1 MAVLIDI
8 GVLLV
13 LLISAGVSFFRGF
26 IREVLTIVGVI
37 GGLLAALMFGKSL
50 APIVRG
56 WFGIVDGQE
65 PDKLFD
71 ILPMTIV
78 ADGCAYV
85 GIFLIVF
92 IILQLFSHFIS
103 ASAKA
108 VGLGPVDRTLGVFFG
123 LARGLL
129 LLAILYLP
137 FNAIVPEENKKS
149 WFEGSVTAIYIQA
162 TSNWLASFL
171 PDSKEEA
178 ISETREKL
186 QDMDILKSDGQKSDE
201 PQAIRE
207 QSSGNEDGYTE
218 KARENLENLI
228 EKETPPSA
236 APARTPNE

>member
-1 MAVLIDI
+1 MAVLIDV

-50 APIVRG
+50 IPTVRG
-56 WFGIVDGQE
+56 WYGITDGQE

-71 ILPMTIV
+71 VVPMTFV
-78 ADGCAYV
+78 ADATAYV

-103 ASAKA
+103 ASARA
-108 VGLGPVDRTLGVFFG
+108 VGLGPVDRTLGVIFG
-123 LARGLL
+123 IARGIL

-137 FNAIVPEENKKS
+137 FNAILPEDNKKTL
-149 WFEGSVTAIYIQA
+149 FEGSVTTFYIEGV
-162 TSNWLASFL
+162 SNWLAGFL
-171 PDSKEEA
+171 PDSKDEA
-178 ISETREKL
+178 VAGTREKL
-186 QDMDILKSDGQKSDE
+186 QDLDLLKSDGAPAE
-201 PQAIRE
+201 PDATPDAAPAE
-207 QSSGNEDGYTE
+207 PGDGYSD

-228 EKETPPSA
+228 EQETPATPQ
-236 APARTPNE
+236 RTPND